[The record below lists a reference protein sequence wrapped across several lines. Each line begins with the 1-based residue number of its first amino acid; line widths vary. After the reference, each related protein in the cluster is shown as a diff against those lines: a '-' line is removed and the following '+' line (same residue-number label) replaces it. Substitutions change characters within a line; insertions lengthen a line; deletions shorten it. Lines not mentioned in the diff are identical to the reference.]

1 MGRSVAF
8 QGGDPQPRE
17 EEEERSGRLKALLR
31 EYFQR
36 DPHGPKGGE
45 EEEEEEE
52 EEDEGLSAA
61 EVSIAC
67 PQFWAFQSVPV
78 QPSSSQSSPDCPSPS
93 QSIPVHPSLPHSPA
107 QFIPVHPSQP

>member
-8 QGGDPQPRE
+8 QGGDPQPREE

-78 QPSSSQSSPDCPSPS
+78 QPSSSQYIPASPDQSQSAPVHPSPAQSAPVPPSPS
-93 QSIPVHPSLPHSPA
+93 Q
-107 QFIPVHPSQP
+107 

>member
-45 EEEEEEE
+45 EEEEEE
-52 EEDEGLSAA
+52 DEGLSTA

-67 PQFWAFQSVPV
+67 PQFWAS
-78 QPSSSQSSPDCPSPS
+78 
-93 QSIPVHPSLPHSPA
+93 
-107 QFIPVHPSQP
+107 QFIPVQPRLP